1 MQTSIRTQSY
11 SVAHPLHSG
20 WQNELGT
27 GCTVLDPPRQR
38 QDWQVCRQPPDS
50 RRQGK
55 ERPRGSEQ
63 DEYSPKRRSCYSLM
77 YYAVAKNIFCLV
89 IITMLVFF
97 LLQVLLPSWLSHVA
111 AWPSPSGRRRTGRR
125 RGWGGRVRTWRRR
138 RRRWRTK
145 WEASKSTLLVIS
157 TTPPPDISLEHVL
170 VVLYY
175 PTNNG
180 LLINFQL
187 SSKKGGVC

>member
-97 LLQVLLPSWLSHVA
+97 YYKYYYLVDCLTWQHGLRRVDDGEQEEGEGEEA
-111 AWPSPSGRRRTGRR
+111 ASGHG
-125 RGWGGRVRTWRRR
+125 GGEGGGGGRNE
-138 RRRWRTK
+138 K
-145 WEASKSTLLVIS
+145 LQS
-157 TTPPPDISLEHVL
+157 
-170 VVLYY
+170 
-175 PTNNG
+175 
-180 LLINFQL
+180 QL
-187 SSKKGGVC
+187 SSLFPPPPLLISHLNTCL